1 MCFVQSRFTL
11 WDSFFS
17 FNGSCDVTRGKER
30 GIANRFCCCVVDF
43 CDLEGV
49 KWKLGGF
56 FKSLSAFLL
65 K

>member
-1 MCFVQSRFTL
+1 MCFVQSHFTL
-11 WDSFFS
+11 WDSFF
-17 FNGSCDVTRGKER
+17 FLLMARVMLPEERR
-30 GIANRFCCCVVDF
+30 GISSSFCCCVVDI